1 MEKSAMH
8 FTNPRLPEKRYQIF
22 ISSTYSD
29 LLEERRAVMDAI
41 LDLKC
46 FPSGMEM
53 FPAVDMEQFE
63 YIKQIIDE
71 SDYYVLVLAGRYG
84 STAPDGVS
92 YIEKEYEYA
101 KSRNIPVTA
110 LVYRDIEQLPQGK
123 CEKSEENQAKLLAF
137 RNKVMEGR
145 LCTFWDSADNLK
157 YELSRSLKAAFEQY
171 PRRGW
176 IRNIEQNTSAVDSD
190 L

>member
-1 MEKSAMH
+1 MPIVNA
-8 FTNPRLPEKRYQIF
+8 RLHEKRYQIF

-71 SDYYVLVLAGRYG
+71 SDYYVLLLAGRYG
-84 STAPDGVS
+84 STAPDGIS
-92 YIEKEYEYA
+92 YTEKEYDYA
-101 KSRNIPVTA
+101 RSRNIPVTA

-123 CEKSEENQAKLLAF
+123 CEKERGESEKAVGISQKSDGGQALYFLGF
-137 RNKVMEGR
+137 G
-145 LCTFWDSADNLK
+145 
-157 YELSRSLKAAFEQY
+157 
-171 PRRGW
+171 G
-176 IRNIEQNTSAVDSD
+176 
-190 L
+190 

>member
-1 MEKSAMH
+1 MEKSAMPIV
-8 FTNPRLPEKRYQIF
+8 NARLHEKRYQIF

-71 SDYYVLVLAGRYG
+71 SDYYVLLLAGRYG
-84 STAPDGVS
+84 STAPDG
-92 YIEKEYEYA
+92 IK
-101 KSRNIPVTA
+101 I
-110 LVYRDIEQLPQGK
+110 
-123 CEKSEENQAKLLAF
+123 
-137 RNKVMEGR
+137 GR
-145 LCTFWDSADNLK
+145 ASCR
-157 YELSRSLKAAFEQY
+157 ER
-171 PRRGW
+171 
-176 IRNIEQNTSAVDSD
+176 V
-190 L
+190 